1 MMASLCSLQSIHQG
15 QRLCSLQ
22 GLAKTQSAETSVK
35 EVIHDKLQGLS
46 NDEHQN
52 KTNNND
58 AASTSI
64 FPTEPDEINYVNLQ
78 VDVADVIFGDDN
90 NPDDDIWKGLSD
102 DDFNNNIN
110 NNYINFNQTYLND
123 DMDLIHDEF
132 LPTDP
137 ITVRDHLLVN
147 TMSIDNNDN
156 DNRPVLPQKD
166 IKTLPYYK
174 TTKVHLN
181 LVIKKDMK
189 DIFKTVI
196 SDTVKKIH
204 VLRMISTHVLKLML
218 IKKRS
223 IDPNFKDFSRLINK
237 QFIINVVD
245 VIAKLSITPVATT
258 VGLQRKRKAPERF
271 GEFISTEKFN
281 YYNTVEKNAEKQEI
295 LNFILEF
302 VVPGNE
308 NLSIFHGIDIRNLQN
323 VISAMA
329 EDIVKS
335 YHQNIVANYK
345 SYVDKYVNN
354 FYLNGIEYE
363 KEEIDTSKSLSKEQ
377 KTTLKNVLY
386 QKFRYL
392 KSDLVEPDRSKH
404 QSVDPFAIS
413 FIKSNQSIIFPKT
426 R

>member
-1 MMASLCSLQSIHQG
+1 MASLCSLQSIHQG

-46 NDEHQN
+46 DDEHQN
-52 KTNNND
+52 NVDQIAVNVQP
-58 AASTSI
+58 AL
-64 FPTEPDEINYVNLQ
+64 DEINNSLIYN
-78 VDVADVIFGDDN
+78 IFGDD
-90 NPDDDIWKGLSD
+90 DSESD
-102 DDFNNNIN
+102 FLAPTTDSNLLE
-110 NNYINFNQTYLND
+110 YYLNSAD
-123 DMDLIHDEF
+123 TNDLEINENQNNVDQIAVNLQPF

-156 DNRPVLPQKD
+156 DNHPVLPQKD

-189 DIFKTVI
+189 DSFKTII
-196 SDTVKKIH
+196 SDTVKKVH
-204 VLRMISTHVLKLML
+204 VLRMISTHVLKLIL

-223 IDPNFKDFSRLINK
+223 IDPNFKDFSRVINK

-258 VGLQRKRKAPERF
+258 VGLQRKRKAPERY

-377 KTTLKNVLY
+377 KTTLKNELY
-386 QKFRYL
+386 KKFRYL

-413 FIKSNQSIIFPKT
+413 FIQSNQSIIFPKS